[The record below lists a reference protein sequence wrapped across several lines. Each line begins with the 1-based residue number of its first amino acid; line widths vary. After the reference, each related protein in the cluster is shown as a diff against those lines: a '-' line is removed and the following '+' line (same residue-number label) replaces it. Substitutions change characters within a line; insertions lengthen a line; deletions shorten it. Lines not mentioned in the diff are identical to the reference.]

1 VSPHKSYLVNMEHI
15 VYATGTAVFLSSGH
29 QLPISR
35 RKRQEFNQNFNAYL
49 GR

>member
-1 VSPHKSYLVNMEHI
+1 MEHI
-15 VYATGTAVFLSSGH
+15 VYATGTAGVLSSGN

>member
-1 VSPHKSYLVNMEHI
+1 MPGLFFDNWD
-15 VYATGTAVFLSSGH
+15 TAVFLSSGH

-35 RKRQEFNQNFNAYL
+35 RKRQEFNQIFNAYL

>member
-1 VSPHKSYLVNMEHI
+1 MYDELQLDTLGDKK
-15 VYATGTAVFLSSGH
+15 TALFLSSGH

-35 RKRQEFNQNFNAYL
+35 RKRQEFNQIFNAYL

>member
-1 VSPHKSYLVNMEHI
+1 MEHI
-15 VYATGTAVFLSSGH
+15 VYATRTAVFLSSGH

-35 RKRQEFNQNFNAYL
+35 RKRQEFNQIFNAYL